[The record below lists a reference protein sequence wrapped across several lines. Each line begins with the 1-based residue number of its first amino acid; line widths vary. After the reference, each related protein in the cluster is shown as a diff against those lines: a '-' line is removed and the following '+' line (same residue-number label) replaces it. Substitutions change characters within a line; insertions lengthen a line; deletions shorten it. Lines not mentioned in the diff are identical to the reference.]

1 MSWRRGVKIQ
11 LVSVNLYARVVAYCF
26 PALCTPI
33 RNHLP
38 PSCPFLG
45 VDYESTRFLVSF
57 TVTHTRI
64 NIYIYIYRYTHQS
77 LLYKNGANMPCFR
90 VCTTRPCDGR
100 HLRARTLIIP
110 IDAPSPIVP
119 LPDRPGEYGSP
130 APLRPHTIME

>member
-38 PSCPFLG
+38 PSCPLLG

-64 NIYIYIYRYTHQS
+64 NIYIYIYTDTHIS
-77 LLYKNGANMPCFR
+77 LYS
-90 VCTTRPCDGR
+90 TRTGQTC
-100 HLRARTLIIP
+100 
-110 IDAPSPIVP
+110 
-119 LPDRPGEYGSP
+119 P
-130 APLRPHTIME
+130 ASVYVQRDLATVGI

>member
-64 NIYIYIYRYTHQS
+64 NIYIYIYIQIHTSVFTLQERGKHA
-77 LLYKNGANMPCFR
+77 LLPCMYNE
-90 VCTTRPCDGR
+90 T
-100 HLRARTLIIP
+100 LRR
-110 IDAPSPIVP
+110 
-119 LPDRPGEYGSP
+119 
-130 APLRPHTIME
+130 

>member
-11 LVSVNLYARVVAYCF
+11 LVSVNLYARVARVVAYCF

-38 PSCPFLG
+38 SSCPLLG

-64 NIYIYIYRYTHQS
+64 NIYIYIQIHTSVFTLQERDKHA
-77 LLYKNGANMPCFR
+77 LLPCMYNE
-90 VCTTRPCDGR
+90 T
-100 HLRARTLIIP
+100 LRR
-110 IDAPSPIVP
+110 
-119 LPDRPGEYGSP
+119 
-130 APLRPHTIME
+130 

>member
-38 PSCPFLG
+38 PSCPLLG

-64 NIYIYIYRYTHQS
+64 NIYIYLQIHTSVFTLQEQGKHA
-77 LLYKNGANMPCFR
+77 LLPCMYNE
-90 VCTTRPCDGR
+90 T
-100 HLRARTLIIP
+100 LRR
-110 IDAPSPIVP
+110 
-119 LPDRPGEYGSP
+119 
-130 APLRPHTIME
+130 